1 MSGVTGALAGKAAL
15 VTGGGSGIGLA
26 CAKALAADGA
36 AVTIAGRSQERLNQA
51 LAELGETA
59 TAAVCDV
66 ADEDQVR
73 AAVEVA
79 ATASGGLDI
88 CVAAAGTGG
97 AAPIVVTDKGEW
109 QRILDTNLT
118 GAFLTLKHA
127 AAAMTGAER
136 RGSGRLGSF
145 VGISSIAG
153 PLTHRFMA
161 AYCVSKAGLEALVK
175 NAADELGPAGV
186 RVNGVRPGLV
196 PTELATFLVDTDDIR
211 NDYLAQMPL
220 GRLGTTED
228 IAAAVRY
235 LAGPESDWVTG
246 QILSV
251 DGGHTLRRGP
261 NLEGAIRAMYG
272 DAAAEGR
279 VS

>member
-1 MSGVTGALAGKAAL
+1 MSGVLDGKAAL
-15 VTGGGSGIGLA
+15 ITGGGSGIGLA
-26 CAKALAADGA
+26 CARALAADGA
-36 AVTIAGRSQERLNQA
+36 AVTIAGRSQARLDQA
-51 LAELGETA
+51 LAELEVEGA

-66 ADEDQVR
+66 TDEDHVK

-79 ATASGGLDI
+79 TRATGSLDI

-97 AAPIVVTDKGEW
+97 AAPIVVTQKDEW
-109 QRILDTNLT
+109 QKILDTNLT

-127 AAAMTGAER
+127 AAAMTR
-136 RGSGRLGSF
+136 RGTRGSF
-145 VGISSIAG
+145 VAISSIAG
-153 PLTHRFMA
+153 PLTHRYMA

-175 NAADELGPAGV
+175 NAADELGPAGI

-196 PTELATFLVDTDDIR
+196 PTEMAAFLVETEDIR
-211 NDYLAQMPL
+211 NDYLSQMPL

-261 NLEGAIRAMYG
+261 NLEPAIRALYG
-272 DAAAEGR
+272 DAAADGR
-279 VS
+279 VE